1 VAKSHVFIV
10 IILTCEEICGQ
21 RSYKER
27 LHGVNVQGKERKG
40 RGHDH

>member
-1 VAKSHVFIV
+1 M

-27 LHGVNVQGKERKG
+27 LHGVNVQGKEGDMIIEFIQKENKG
-40 RGHDH
+40 